1 MQVLIADDDPVYR
14 GMLQQLLEQW
24 GFEVVLASDGA
35 EAWKVLQR
43 ENAPRLVVLDW
54 MMPGMDGYE
63 VARLVRDGK
72 DNERTYILLVTG
84 SQKKDEVIRVLVCGA
99 DDFLMK
105 PFNATE
111 LKIRIRTAVRVLDL
125 QDRISEL
132 QAAVQPASAGLAS
145 PGH

>member
-43 ENAPRLVVLDW
+43 ENAPRLVILDW

>member
-43 ENAPRLVVLDW
+43 QNAPRLVVLDW
-54 MMPGMDGYE
+54 MMPGLDGYE

-132 QAAVQPASAGLAS
+132 QAAVQPAAAGLAS
-145 PGH
+145 PGR